1 MQGEEHAGVA
11 MSQGDESKLRNLVR
25 LGRATSEK
33 RLLSQALSSRSGG
46 SSGGGARAIAAAVN
60 AARSSEEAGEAG
72 RKRRGGIALADGG
85 VASVHPRV
93 LLLQARNAE
102 GESMIAHANDIIEQA
117 TKRCFSKARTPYF
130 RITVTD
136 WFGGRGHDF
145 DCMDEGANAHGGMLV
160 IATDVPDAREWIQWK
175 GRTARQD
182 RPGPY
187 PGSRQ

>member
-1 MQGEEHAGVA
+1 MQGEEHASVP
-11 MSQGDESKLRNLVR
+11 MSHGDESKLRNLVM

-33 RLLSQALSSRSGG
+33 RLLSQALSSRSWG
-46 SSGGGARAIAAAVN
+46 SSGGGARAIAAAVKPNSNPSSNPNPTPTPTPPPNQVN

-145 DCMDEGANAHGGMLV
+145 DCMDEGANG
-160 IATDVPDAREWIQWK
+160 
-175 GRTARQD
+175 
-182 RPGPY
+182 
-187 PGSRQ
+187 

>member
-1 MQGEEHAGVA
+1 MQGEEHASVA
-11 MSQGDESKLRNLVR
+11 MSHGDESKLRNLVR

-145 DCMDEGANAHGGMLV
+145 DCMDEGANGQG
-160 IATDVPDAREWIQWK
+160 
-175 GRTARQD
+175 
-182 RPGPY
+182 
-187 PGSRQ
+187 